1 MIPDTPKS
9 TSTSSSASGLSIA
22 LSTAKPTKA
31 TGATPVSTAATG
43 ATPPSSNVAAA
54 TSAVPGLHSRPGGQS
69 ILDLSLDLRT
79 VTGLPVPVDEPALP
93 SRSSTIRVKEKH
105 SRSKQESR
113 KRSTSSME
121 ERTHAEVRSSKQR
134 RISAMQTSPGSPRMV
149 KSPRPVQ
156 DLRAAAGLSPRRS
169 ETGSPPTSPRSTMI
183 DDRTEPGSPQAA
195 SKERTA
201 TQARTG
207 SWIQPVF
214 RDRAGHPA
222 QGGLTLSP
230 RRAISSG
237 SVPLISSSSGSVPSI
252 PVLAFPQSSEPSTAS
267 QEASLRGNAVAS
279 PGTPAHQPA
288 VSPSGKADDFSFQD
302 FDAGLQANGIAQTRL
317 FDTDETSFLN
327 AHTPV
332 FIVMISAELSIA
344 KAAFREAANAY
355 LFASSSDSVRF
366 TGNAPGSAV
375 REPDAQAALP
385 KEAFESAYI
394 ALQAKLALADFT
406 FGLEYNGHIKEA
418 LTEILQAVEACGN
431 LLETP
436 DAIRNA
442 KCASLRASLGALE
455 TACKTGLE
463 ALADEDV
470 QEIRAQGDH
479 APGPVATRSAEPA
492 RLPFTLSTEALMN
505 DLSALMD
512 QEISVNPHAAATQEK
527 KPKA

>member
-1 MIPDTPKS
+1 
-9 TSTSSSASGLSIA
+9 
-22 LSTAKPTKA
+22 
-31 TGATPVSTAATG
+31 
-43 ATPPSSNVAAA
+43 
-54 TSAVPGLHSRPGGQS
+54 
-69 ILDLSLDLRT
+69 
-79 VTGLPVPVDEPALP
+79 
-93 SRSSTIRVKEKH
+93 
-105 SRSKQESR
+105 
-113 KRSTSSME
+113 
-121 ERTHAEVRSSKQR
+121 
-134 RISAMQTSPGSPRMV
+134 
-149 KSPRPVQ
+149 
-156 DLRAAAGLSPRRS
+156 
-169 ETGSPPTSPRSTMI
+169 MI

-252 PVLAFPQSSEPSTAS
+252 PVLALPQSSKPSTAS
-267 QEASLRGNAVAS
+267 EASSLRGNAVAS
-279 PGTPAHQPA
+279 PGTRAHQPA
-288 VSPSGKADDFSFQD
+288 VSPSDKADDFSFQD

-355 LFASSSDSVRF
+355 LFASSSDSVRS
-366 TGNAPGSAV
+366 TGSAV
-375 REPDAQAALP
+375 RQPDAQSALP
-385 KEAFESAYI
+385 KEAFENAYI

-431 LLETP
+431 LLERP

-470 QEIRAQGDH
+470 QEIRAQGNH
-479 APGPVATRSAEPA
+479 PPGPVATHSAEPA

-512 QEISVNPHAAATQEK
+512 QEISVNPYAAATQEK